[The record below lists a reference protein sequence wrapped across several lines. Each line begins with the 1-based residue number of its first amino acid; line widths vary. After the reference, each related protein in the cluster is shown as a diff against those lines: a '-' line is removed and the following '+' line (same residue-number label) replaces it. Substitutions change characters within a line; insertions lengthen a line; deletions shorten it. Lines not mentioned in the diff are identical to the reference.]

1 MRSTMLSIIKS
12 VRRPATMLFGAL
24 FLFVPTAL
32 EAQAPRNSAVDTP
45 GQGGFPD
52 ASFDAAF
59 RKYTPPKN
67 VFSPFYSWDAHM
79 ALNLTVFR
87 KGPGAVSFQGVFQ
100 SVGTE
105 NLGAKVSV
113 GGTGYVLGLGYVHT
127 YSADFKLSAGIAHLS
142 SHLTRDLDDKLEEET
157 GKGATIPI
165 VTDPDEYNVF
175 FFKAYRR
182 FSSWRFTPELE
193 IAIEP
198 VNFRFNGS
206 RPGYVRPVY
215 LGSRSTLWHGNQK
228 SIVAGTQH
236 EIGKNPLNNFYL
248 SFEVFARNQ
257 PEGRFQIFVSASPG
271 HNLHVSPNIG
281 GSRDGIAFGI
291 RMHFRA

>member
-1 MRSTMLSIIKS
+1 
-12 VRRPATMLFGAL
+12 MLFGVL
-24 FLFVPTAL
+24 FLLVPTAI
-32 EAQAPRNSAVDTP
+32 EAQARGNSPVDTP

-67 VFSPFYSWDAHM
+67 IFSPFYSWDAHM
-79 ALNLTVFR
+79 ALNLTVYR
-87 KGPGAVSFQGVFQ
+87 KGSGAVSFHGIFQ

-105 NLGAKVSV
+105 NLGSKVSV

-157 GKGATIPI
+157 GKGVTIPI
-165 VTDPDEYNVF
+165 VADPSEYNVF
-175 FFKAYRR
+175 FFKAYRK
-182 FSSWRFTPELE
+182 FPAYRFTPELE
-193 IAIEP
+193 TAIQP
-198 VNFRFNGS
+198 LNFNFNGG
-206 RPGYVRPVY
+206 RRDYVRPVY
-215 LGSRSTLWHGNQK
+215 LGTRSTLWQGSQK
-228 SIVAGTQH
+228 SIVAETKH
-236 EIGKNPLNNFYL
+236 EIGKNPLNNFSL
-248 SFEVFARNQ
+248 SFELYARNQ

-281 GSRDGIAFGI
+281 GLRDGIAFGI